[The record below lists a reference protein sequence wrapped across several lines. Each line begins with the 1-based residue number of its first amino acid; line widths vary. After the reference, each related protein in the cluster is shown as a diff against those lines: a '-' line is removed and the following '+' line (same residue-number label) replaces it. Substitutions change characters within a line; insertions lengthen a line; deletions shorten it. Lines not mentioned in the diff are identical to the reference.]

1 MVVCVGGGEGRGRVM
16 SLQPKL
22 HDCKNADQ
30 LIKCVYF
37 QKENLHQVLCTL
49 CIRSKVHQMKD
60 IHLEVST
67 LIFCL

>member
-1 MVVCVGGGEGRGRVM
+1 M

-37 QKENLHQVLCTL
+37 RKENLHQVLCTL